1 MTSLAPAHRPCTA
14 SSPGFM
20 VQYPSEQNGPTHGFT
35 CLSESVR
42 NHDFDYDFEAT
53 PGSSGKRSRM
63 HHCRYDQGLG
73 FRFGWGSGLGV
84 QGLGW
89 FSIMDETGLP
99 LLIIFDAYNTFGFK
113 VPQLAGE
120 IEDM

>member
-53 PGSSGKRSRM
+53 PGSSGKALEDASLPLRS
-63 HHCRYDQGLG
+63 G
-73 FRFGWGSGLGV
+73 FRFQVWVGFRAWGSGFRVVFYYGRNRAAITYY
-84 QGLGW
+84 
-89 FSIMDETGLP
+89 F
-99 LLIIFDAYNTFGFK
+99 
-113 VPQLAGE
+113 
-120 IEDM
+120 